1 MKIEARD
8 FVDFETKRTRPIHE
22 LDAAATFYVPFVA
35 LRTDEHP
42 SHLSPVWKS
51 TGNRPDQRSKY

>member
-8 FVDFETKRTRPIHE
+8 FVDFETKRTMRIDEP
-22 LDAAATFYVPFVA
+22 DAAATFYVPFVA